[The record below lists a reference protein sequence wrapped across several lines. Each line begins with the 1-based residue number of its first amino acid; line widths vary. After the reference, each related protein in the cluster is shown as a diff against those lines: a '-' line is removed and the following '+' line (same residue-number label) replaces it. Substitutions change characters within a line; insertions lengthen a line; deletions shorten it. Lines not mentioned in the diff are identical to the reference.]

1 MQHTGTTLTFQNIS
15 KGKHQVLYNFQKVIY
30 VMHGK
35 QLTGQYTHVIQ
46 IPQFNSPTTQK
57 TANNMENTKRSKT
70 TLGHH

>member
-1 MQHTGTTLTFQNIS
+1 
-15 KGKHQVLYNFQKVIY
+15 
-30 VMHGK
+30 MHGK

-70 TLGHH
+70 TLGHHYVKHEQLTQYPILNHLGIFTIHVCK

>member
-1 MQHTGTTLTFQNIS
+1 
-15 KGKHQVLYNFQKVIY
+15 
-30 VMHGK
+30 MHGK